1 LGFRLKCSPL
11 FALLCILSLI
21 SENAVFFLLHMG
33 ALLLHEGAHFI
44 MARML
49 GCHILQ
55 VKLLPYGCR
64 MEIGELNSPWDELMI
79 ALSGP
84 VCSFICFMGCKFIPG
99 GAEFAKA
106 NMYIALINLLP
117 AFPLDG
123 GRALNS
129 FFTMIG
135 IAPSKTM
142 RAAMTFIF
150 AAATGVC
157 GYIIKNATLTI
168 FAVFLFSEGTS
179 IIREQTTA
187 ATAYMRNMRCAAT
200 GRGISVR
207 HIALRKDVTL
217 GKALGYIHGGY
228 SIFCILDEN
237 MCEIARIDGMKITE
251 FAAKFGINTQLC
263 DIIPYID
270 HSK

>member
-1 LGFRLKCSPL
+1 MGFRLKCSPL
-11 FALLCILSLI
+11 FVLLCIFSLI

-33 ALLLHEGAHFI
+33 ALLLHESAHYI

-49 GCHILQ
+49 GCHISE
-55 VKLLPYGCR
+55 VKLLPYGCCIDVR
-64 MEIGELNSPWDELMI
+64 NLNSPWDELMI

-84 VCSFICFMGCKFIPG
+84 VCSFICFIGCDSIPNG
-99 GAEFAKA
+99 TEFAKA

-123 GRALNS
+123 GRALNAL
-129 FFTMIG
+129 FTMVG
-135 IAPSKTM
+135 IIPSRTI
-142 RAAMTFIF
+142 RAIVTFVI
-150 AAATGVC
+150 ALSTGVC
-157 GYIIKNATLTI
+157 GCIIKNATLII

-179 IIREQTTA
+179 IMREQTTA
-187 ATAYMRNMRCAAT
+187 ATAYMRNMRCAAA
-200 GRGISVR
+200 GRGITVR
-207 HIALRKDVTL
+207 HVALRKDATL
-217 GKALGYIHGGY
+217 GKALGYMHGGY

-237 MCEIARIDGMKITE
+237 MCEIARIDGMKITD